1 MLHLDNLRMTRTL
14 RISLLMLALLA
25 VNASYVPAVFAG
37 VTTVNPGGGVTTDNT
52 SGGGL
57 TNPLNSIDSLPKF
70 MEAILGAVVTLGTIV
85 LTFAIIYV
93 GFLFV
98 KAQGNAEQLSSARSA
113 LLWTVIGGLILL
125 GAQTVGMVLQST
137 VDSLK

>member
-1 MLHLDNLRMTRTL
+1 MTRTL
-14 RISLLMLALLA
+14 RISILALALFA
-25 VNASYVPAVFAG
+25 INASYVPAVFAE
-37 VTTVNPGGGVTTDNT
+37 VTSVNPGGEVTSDNT

-57 TNPLNSIDSLPKF
+57 TNPLGSIDSLPEF
-70 MEAILGAVVTLGTIV
+70 MEKILEAIVTLGTIV

-137 VDSLK
+137 VESLK